1 MAVKVRLRRMGSSK
15 RPFYRI
21 VASDSRTATSG
32 RFIEALGWYDPKRP
46 ADQDVEMNVER
57 VAYWQECGAQLSDTV
72 RNLFQRMKN
81 KPASDTTPAP
91 S

>member
-1 MAVKVRLRRMGSSK
+1 MSVKVRLRRMGSNK

-32 RFIEALGWYDPKRP
+32 RFIETLGWYDPKKP
-46 ADQDVEMNVER
+46 ADQDVEMDVER

-72 RNLFQRMKN
+72 RSLLRRVK
-81 KPASDTTPAP
+81 ARPAP
-91 S
+91 TPPAAT